1 MGFFLFST
9 RLPGPSEGN
18 FWRVLTKFIITP
30 IKPFSQ
36 WWQASSSLSVSL
48 FKAVFRFVCL
58 KIFFNKFQ
66 HFLRFE
72 NLHFLLCSPLLQGS
86 FDWHTRKEIDLSI
99 LTLRQSTYFG
109 NSWSIL
115 KPLFQTAKSL
125 GLTNVITSQDKC
137 RRKRGT
143 CGQFFYPV
151 VLGAAG
157 NFAIWDLSW
166 SCSPCRSR

>member
-1 MGFFLFST
+1 MYPKIWSPTMGMFLFLT

-18 FWRVLTKFIITP
+18 FKRVLTKFIITP

-36 WWQASSSLSVSL
+36 WWQTSSGLSDSN
-48 FKAVFRFVCL
+48 FWGRFVCWH
-58 KIFFNKFQ
+58 FSFNKFQ
-66 HFLRFE
+66 HFFGIWK
-72 NLHFLLCSPLLQGS
+72 LHFLLGSSLLQKC
-86 FDWHTRKEIDLSI
+86 FDWHTKKEIDLSI

-125 GLTNVITSQDKC
+125 GLTNVITTQDKC

-143 CGQFFYPV
+143 RGHFFTGWFWWR
-151 VLGAAG
+151 LTT
-157 NFAIWDLSW
+157 WDLSW
-166 SCSPCRSR
+166 SG